1 MERLKLKYY
10 FAIYS
15 AMSPASP
22 ELTTFAYTID
32 PGTFA
37 VFIRQLTYHA
47 FGDAVIGESDNY
59 SPGEFIAQVQQKYP
73 GVPMDPVFSKLL
85 LLKPAIGT
93 EYAVTQYELDQF
105 DIELS
110 TRIICMDMRRTT
122 VWFQEVVKR
131 FKIVKFNKF
140 QREKF
145 VQFLQLIMFYTYTM
159 EALTEYQVA
168 TIEDIPFFDNF
179 TPLIRGDKSV
189 SSSMPDIRSK
199 DLYDLLELD
208 QLWYLFEV
216 DGLYKGKIIK

>member
-1 MERLKLKYY
+1 
-10 FAIYS
+10 
-15 AMSPASP
+15 
-22 ELTTFAYTID
+22 
-32 PGTFA
+32 
-37 VFIRQLTYHA
+37 
-47 FGDAVIGESDNY
+47 
-59 SPGEFIAQVQQKYP
+59 
-73 GVPMDPVFSKLL
+73 
-85 LLKPAIGT
+85 
-93 EYAVTQYELDQF
+93 
-105 DIELS
+105 
-110 TRIICMDMRRTT
+110 MDMRRTT

-189 SSSMPDIRSK
+189 LSSMPDIRSK